1 MENTVNTSTE
11 ITEVKPVGIQLS
23 VANSEE
29 LKAEIKSELES
40 IARQVQPSNN
50 YTYHVDHLDISDETV
65 ATIAKERTKQ
75 TLANNACWLSIW
87 AIAVAGFCY
96 LFKSSN

>member
-1 MENTVNTSTE
+1 MEDAVNTSTE
-11 ITEVKPVGIQLS
+11 ITEVKPIGIQLS

-65 ATIAKERTKQ
+65 ATLAKERTKQ
-75 TLANNACWLSIW
+75 TVANNVFWLSFW
-87 AIAVAGFCY
+87 AIAMTGVCY
-96 LFKSSN
+96 IFKSSN